1 MSGNVF
7 DPTTLSGQGEG
18 IEFTIPILDLGPG
31 ISWGTLEVGGH
42 RYKYTNYSFAGGIGA
57 PTPVDVWSEN
67 VLLLWNG
74 SARKM
79 SSPDALMAEISG
91 VSIDYNAQAVFGVE
105 VSTSILAAGKPS
117 VIISK
122 FGTNVEANVGI
133 SYLVI
138 SELPKDGP
146 TFPTKHIS
154 SAVLGF
160 ENPYL
165 PTSFWSPDGGLNTFV
180 GDETNMLDVMAELN
194 RLRNEEDENFQSEAD
209 DAVKDAKIN
218 AEEGRCFSA
227 GTLIDMADGTQKP
240 IEQIEVGDE
249 VLAYDPAENDGL
261 GELKAARV
269 TRTMVN
275 QVEDIIKAL

>member
-1 MSGNVF
+1 MSSLF
-7 DPTTLSGQGEG
+7 RFLIWAQ
-18 IEFTIPILDLGPG
+18 
-31 ISWGTLEVGGH
+31 VGGH

-194 RLRNEEDENFQSEAD
+194 RLRNEEDENFQSE
-209 DAVKDAKIN
+209 
-218 AEEGRCFSA
+218 
-227 GTLIDMADGTQKP
+227 
-240 IEQIEVGDE
+240 VGDE